1 MYQGSSDRRWL
12 SVVDMS
18 SHVESRRLRKAVS
31 ARTCAEV
38 VDKVK
43 VRQRQGDGGLQ
54 ALNAQLTVGQ
64 LRDRWY
70 SDVLHQVVSNAAD
83 NYTSIADNHIR
94 PSLGR
99 KKVAKLTPADV
110 DRQEI
115 LGGVP
120 DRSAFAR
127 SRHLV
132 PVPSSRRST
141 QRTSSQRSN
150 VCLATGDRDHD
161 RASDC
166 RSV

>member
-1 MYQGSSDRRWL
+1 MHQGSSDRRWL
-12 SVVDMS
+12 SVVS
-18 SHVESRRLRKAVS
+18 VSAHVEGRRIRKVVS

-38 VDKVK
+38 GDKVK

-54 ALNAQLTVGQ
+54 ALNAQLTFGQ

-99 KKVAKLTPADV
+99 KKVAKLTPSDV

-141 QRTSSQRSN
+141 HLPKGPHRNARTFAR
-150 VCLATGDRDHD
+150 
-161 RASDC
+161 
-166 RSV
+166 